1 MNGDRIRRAR
11 KNLLVLAPGPINRG
25 VELTPEVADGPNSL
39 ILNQVTN
46 GLLIRMACLTLL
58 AQERRHDQEAN

>member
-1 MNGDRIRRAR
+1 M
-11 KNLLVLAPGPINRG
+11 VLAPGPINRG

-58 AQERRHDQEAN
+58 AQERRNNQEAS